1 MSDELELLK
10 DLGRETTEPDEESVS
25 RARTLLR
32 RRIEDA
38 RRGQRRLWR
47 PFHLRWAIAVA
58 AALLV
63 GSGFGFGV
71 GTRGDSDGRAGT
83 RFVGLGFLPAKGWTV
98 VQSEAAGTTAARAI
112 AANVPLDP
120 DDEADGVPYATL
132 ETLPPHGVVVFA
144 TLTIRGDLIADV
156 DFPARGLPLRFS
168 DAKRISALQD
178 PAGSPRGL
186 SRYRLQAGVGAY
198 NVDAWIYFGSA
209 PSAGTRAGVQ
219 QQLNRLVVASQQVTL
234 AARPSVVRWGTPVRL
249 FGSVA
254 SGRSDE
260 VVTIEIKEC
269 GVPSTV
275 FREITGTHTGDGGAW
290 SLEAGLRTTT
300 TLRARSG
307 GDTSAEVTVRQR
319 PYVQLSHRSG
329 RRFDVF
335 VRALSSF
342 WRRPVLIQRFD
353 RRTGKWLKVR
363 SVVLTESAGTGITA
377 VSSASFRASIPRRTL
392 IRAVFPRSQARPCYL
407 AGYSN
412 LLRT

>member
-38 RRGQRRLWR
+38 SRGRRLWR
-47 PFHLRWAIAVA
+47 PFHLRWALAVA

-63 GSGFGFGV
+63 GSGFGFGL
-71 GTRGDSDGRAGT
+71 GTRDGSDGRAST

-98 VQSEAAGTTAARAI
+98 VQSEAVGTTAARAI
-112 AANVPLDP
+112 AANVQLDP

-144 TLTIRGDLIADV
+144 TLTIRGDLVADV
-156 DFPARGLPLRFS
+156 DFPARGLPLRFA
-168 DAKRISALQD
+168 DATRIAAFQD
-178 PAGSPRGL
+178 PAVSSRSL

-249 FGSVA
+249 FGSIA

-260 VVTIEIKEC
+260 AVTIEIKEC
-269 GVPSTV
+269 GVPSTF
-275 FREITGTHTGDGGAW
+275 FRESIGTHTHDGGTW
-290 SLEAGLRTTT
+290 SVETGMRTTT
-300 TLRARSG
+300 TFRARSG
-307 GDTSAEVTVRQR
+307 GYTSAEVTVRQR
-319 PYVQLSHRSG
+319 PYVQVSHRGG

-342 WRRPVLIQRFD
+342 WRKQVLIQRYD
-353 RRTGKWLKVR
+353 RRLGTWLKVR
-363 SVVLTESAGTGITA
+363 SVVLTETAGSGITA
-377 VSSASFRASIPRRTL
+377 VTSASFRASIPRRTL
-392 IRAVFPRSQARPCYL
+392 VRAVFPRTQARPCYL